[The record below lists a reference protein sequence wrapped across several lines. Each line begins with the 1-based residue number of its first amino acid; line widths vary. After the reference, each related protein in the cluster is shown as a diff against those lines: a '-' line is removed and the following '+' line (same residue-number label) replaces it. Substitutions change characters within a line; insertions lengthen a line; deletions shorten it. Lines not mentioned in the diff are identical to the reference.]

1 MRLDRYRLTYIA
13 GFLGSIIIT
22 VASVITALAYVG
34 KQGQAYSPLNH
45 FVSELG
51 EVGVSPAAAVFNTGL
66 IIGGIFLVIFL
77 VGLATLLKGWFR
89 YLFALI
95 GLVSGVSGMLV
106 GVFPMNNLEMHT
118 QVALT
123 FFNTGWIMV
132 GVFSLYIL
140 LVRPPLFPLWLII
153 PGVITVVSFIV
164 FLNSIDG
171 LTSEALAAPTDRVA
185 VWNVTIFEWMV
196 IAGVM
201 VWAFLIALR
210 LLLAE
215 RTPANPTMA
224 KATG

>member
-1 MRLDRYRLTYIA
+1 MKLDRYRLTYIA

-66 IIGGIFLVIFL
+66 IVGGVFLVIFL

-89 YLFALI
+89 YLFALF
-95 GLVSGVSGMLV
+95 GVVSGVSGVLV
-106 GVFPMNNLEMHT
+106 GVFPMNNLAAHT

-132 GVFSLYIL
+132 GLFSLYIL
-140 LVRPPLFPLWLII
+140 FVRPPPFPLWLII
-153 PGVITVVSFIV
+153 PGIITVLSFIA
-164 FLNSIDG
+164 FLNSISG
-171 LTSEALAAPTDRVA
+171 LTGDALAAPTDRVA
-185 VWNVTIFEWMV
+185 VWNVTIFEWML
-196 IAGVM
+196 IGGVM
-201 VWAFLIALR
+201 VWVFLIALR
-210 LLLAE
+210 LYLAE
-215 RTPANPTMA
+215 RASALLATAKSPA
-224 KATG
+224 